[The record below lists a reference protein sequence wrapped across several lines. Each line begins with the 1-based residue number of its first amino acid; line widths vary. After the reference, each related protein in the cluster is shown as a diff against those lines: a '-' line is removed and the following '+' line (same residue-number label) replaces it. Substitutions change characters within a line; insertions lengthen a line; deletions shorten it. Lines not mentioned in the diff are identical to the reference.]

1 MPINFQNYINANQFS
16 DLGNLIGFDEKTGMQ
31 GVIPP
36 ALTGGRSLGEMAVRG
51 AAMGALGG
59 EGGVG
64 GGFSSAI
71 EGAVSP
77 FKKVF
82 DSAKTSVGEVT
93 SKLPSF
99 DYTSSLGKI
108 EME

>member
-1 MPINFQNYINANQFS
+1 MPINFQNYINPSQFS
-16 DLGNLIGFDEKTGMQ
+16 DLGNIIGFDEKTGMQ
-31 GVIPP
+31 GIVPP
-36 ALTGGRSLGEMAVRG
+36 ALTGGRSLGEMAIRS

-59 EGGVG
+59 EGGEG
-64 GGFSSAI
+64 GGLSNAI
-71 EGAVSP
+71 SGAIAP

-82 DSAKTSVGEVT
+82 DSAKTSIGEVT

-108 EME
+108 ETE

>member
-1 MPINFQNYINANQFS
+1 MTVNFQKYINANQFS
-16 DLGNLIGFDEKTGMQ
+16 DLGTLIGFDEKTGMQ

-36 ALTGGRSLGEMAVRG
+36 AMTGGRSLGESAVRG
-51 AAMGALGG
+51 SVMGALGG

-64 GGFSSAI
+64 GGFSGAI
-71 EGAVSP
+71 EGAVAP
-77 FKKVF
+77 FKNVF
-82 DSAKTSVGEVT
+82 NSAKTSVGQVT